1 MCGPKF
7 CSMNISQE
15 VRQYAKEQEAAAAA
29 AAALVEIELPE
40 LPVVAAEGMRQMS
53 EEFKARG
60 AALYH

>member
-29 AAALVEIELPE
+29 ATLEEIELPE
-40 LPVVAAEGMRQMS
+40 LPEAAAEGMRQMS